1 MQKKQK
7 EWNTPELPQEP
18 LNPYTG
24 AEKTHVCRHNVTT
37 DEDFW
42 RFPAIKRLPVLFVA
56 CQEFQPSVSGCNDE
70 AVH

>member
-7 EWNTPELPQEP
+7 DWNTPEFPQEP
-18 LNPYTG
+18 LSTYAG
-24 AEKTHVCRHNVTT
+24 AEASTCVRLNVTT

-42 RFPAIKRLPVLFVA
+42 RLPAIKRLPVLFVA
-56 CQEFQPSVSGCNDE
+56 CQESQPSVSGCNDE